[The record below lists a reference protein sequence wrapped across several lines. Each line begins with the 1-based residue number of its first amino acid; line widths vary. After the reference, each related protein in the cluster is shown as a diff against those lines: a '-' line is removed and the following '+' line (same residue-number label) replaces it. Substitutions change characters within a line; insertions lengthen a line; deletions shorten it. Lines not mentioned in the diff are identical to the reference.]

1 MPPCRHS
8 AKPWKQNTVSKK
20 LRWGGEVLPTPI
32 KKHSKNLCKTI
43 WALQTYDL
51 VYIMTKGGPM
61 GATEFIAYY
70 IQKTSFKFLKFGYGS
85 AMSYT
90 VSMICFAL
98 TYVYIKVFMG
108 NDDAQKKPFRRR
120 RRKELEV
127 K

>member
-1 MPPCRHS
+1 MIVILLI
-8 AKPWKQNTVSKK
+8 T
-20 LRWGGEVLPTPI
+20 
-32 KKHSKNLCKTI
+32 KTI

-120 RRKELEV
+120 CRKELEV
-127 K
+127 